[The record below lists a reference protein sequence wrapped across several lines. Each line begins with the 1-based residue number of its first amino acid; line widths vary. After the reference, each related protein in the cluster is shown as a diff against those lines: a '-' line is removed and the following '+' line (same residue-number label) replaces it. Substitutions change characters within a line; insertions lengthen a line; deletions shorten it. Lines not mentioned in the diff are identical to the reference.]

1 MSPAIVQVPGHCLGT
16 MNRHAK
22 LDGQLAVT
30 LGIYFKGFSWMMTFS
45 RSFFFFCSLMKPMS
59 NDYQV
64 VATLK
69 DNQEQKEELA
79 NGQVQ
84 NPKRRKLITMT

>member
-1 MSPAIVQVPGHCLGT
+1 
-16 MNRHAK
+16 
-22 LDGQLAVT
+22 
-30 LGIYFKGFSWMMTFS
+30 
-45 RSFFFFCSLMKPMS
+45 MKPMS